1 MQTLAQ
7 RLNALSSAEDFMEF
21 FSIAHD
27 ERVLQVH
34 RLHILQRF
42 HQYARAADDLAEL
55 GDVALFLRYRDM
67 LAHAYQDFVTST
79 AAEQKVF
86 KVFRDAQGTRH
97 VPLAALRD
105 SLAAR
110 ARAPHAN

>member
-1 MQTLAQ
+1 MQSLAQ
-7 RLNALSSAEDFMEF
+7 RLNALSSAEDFLEF
-21 FSIAHD
+21 FSVAYE
-27 ERVLQVH
+27 ERVLRVN

-55 GDVALFLRYRDM
+55 DDVALFLRYRDM
-67 LAHAYQDFVTST
+67 LARAYQDFVRSS
-79 AAEQKVF
+79 AVEQKVF

-97 VPLAALRD
+97 VPLAAVRD

-110 ARAPHAN
+110 ARTSNAH